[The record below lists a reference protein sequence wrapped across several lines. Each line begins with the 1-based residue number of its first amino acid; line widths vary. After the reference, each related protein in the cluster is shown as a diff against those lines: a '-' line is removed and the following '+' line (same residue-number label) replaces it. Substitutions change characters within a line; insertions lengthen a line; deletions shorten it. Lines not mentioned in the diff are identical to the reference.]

1 MAEIEIKNTLVEET
15 QKENKVTR
23 FFVTLVWLVIAVGVD
38 FIAIFTEGYAIGM
51 VVELA
56 FFIIT
61 FSVPY
66 LRKKGT
72 YTRYWGWL
80 ALASAIWFGYLLFS
94 AGGGE

>member
-1 MAEIEIKNTLVEET
+1 MAENEAVLQQA
-15 QKENKVTR
+15 QKENKTTR
-23 FFVTLVWLVIAVGVD
+23 FFVTLGMLIIALGVDAIAV
-38 FIAIFTEGYAIGM
+38 FTEGYLIGFI
-51 VVELA
+51 VELA
-56 FFIIT
+56 FFIVT

-80 ALASAIWFGYLLFS
+80 ALISAIWFGYLLFS

>member
-1 MAEIEIKNTLVEET
+1 MAENEVKDARVEET
-15 QKENKVTR
+15 QKENKMNRFLVTIG
-23 FFVTLVWLVIAVGVD
+23 WLILALGVD
-38 FIAIFTEGYAIGM
+38 AIALFTKGYIIGL
-51 VVELA
+51 VLELV
-56 FFIIT
+56 FFIVT

-80 ALASAIWFGYLLFS
+80 ALASAIWFAFLMFS